1 MKHCVKKY
9 FAIIVLLILV
19 AIQAYTASEAV
30 ARAAAFSFDSVWF
43 YRDGTRVVPE
53 ISKRWLTV
61 VFETSADSNSSA
73 SANANANANV
83 NANANA
89 NDVEPTDDSFIQ
101 KKAKAIIK
109 SHDRLVE
116 YLYDPNIAEDAC
128 FVRMRDGLK
137 TADIS
142 HLITQLNKVTAVRY
156 VHPTVVLDN
165 KTFAFFDSFEMEWK
179 TGTPE
184 AQRESLLKA
193 SHAVPDEEDEKGN
206 RYVVDVAAI
215 PFFRSLNLL
224 AEDIRVLRVTPYLV
238 EIKPSIRARLSL
250 FMNGGNI
257 GDSIPFT
264 LTIIFSDRVSI
275 DPSSIATLNLRP
287 PELQKELFDCT
298 FDPYDYAKAVSKSPI
313 VITGRIRFFAPGEL
327 TIPSVKISYSCPS
340 CSSSAKST
348 VRSIETKPVL
358 FKVSSI
364 IPAEQSEN
372 RLIVPT
378 DPVSPDFRLAAL
390 HRLSQRHL
398 WLVIICCAG
407 LVLCAVWLLLMLRKT
422 TAKRDRVKDR
432 KTDGQLAEQLRLLL
446 HETPTAPHW
455 SYLGKVGTLLREY
468 LVVLYGIDVK
478 YKGGSGKQFMET
490 IAGYVPGEF
499 IDPLSSILAAIDTS
513 VALESEHLQGI
524 DQLQQEILKV
534 VDLTAN
540 KTVARG

>member
-1 MKHCVKKY
+1 MKHCFKKY
-9 FAIIVLLILV
+9 FTGIVLLMLV
-19 AIQAYTASEAV
+19 ALQAYAASEAV
-30 ARAAAFSFDSVWF
+30 AGAAAFSFDSLWF

-61 VFETSADSNSSA
+61 VFDPGANSNADDIEPADET
-73 SANANANANV
+73 
-83 NANANA
+83 
-89 NDVEPTDDSFIQ
+89 FIR
-101 KKAKAIIK
+101 KKAKAIIQ
-109 SHDRLVE
+109 SHRLLVE

-137 TADIS
+137 PADIQR
-142 HLITQLNKVTAVRY
+142 LISQLNKVNAVRY

-165 KTFAFFDSFEMEWK
+165 KTFAYFDSFEMEWK
-179 TGTPE
+179 TGIPE
-184 AQRESLLKA
+184 AQRESMLKA
-193 SHAVPDEEDEKGN
+193 SHATADEEDEKGE

-215 PFFRSLNLL
+215 SFFRAINLL
-224 AEDIRVLRVTPYLV
+224 AEDIRVLRVTPDLV

-250 FMNGGNI
+250 FMSGGNI

-298 FDPYDYAKAVSKSPI
+298 FDPYDYAKAVTRNPI
-313 VITGRIRFFAPGEL
+313 VITGRVRFYAPGEF
-327 TIPSVKISYSCPS
+327 TIPSIKISYSCPS
-340 CSSSAKST
+340 CSGSAKNS

-364 IPAEQSEN
+364 VPAEQSEN

-378 DPVSPDFRLAAL
+378 DPVSPEFRLAAL
-390 HRLSQRHL
+390 HRLSLRHL
-398 WLVIICCAG
+398 WLIIICCAG
-407 LVLCAVWLLLMLRKT
+407 LFLCAAWLLFMLRKT
-422 TAKRDRVKDR
+422 TAKRDRVKVR

-446 HETPTAPHW
+446 HEAPTAPHW
-455 SYLGKVGTLLREY
+455 SYLGKAGALLREY

-478 YKGGSGKQFMET
+478 YTGGSGKQFMET
-490 IAGYVPGEF
+490 IAGSVPGEL
-499 IDPLSSILAAIDTS
+499 IDPLSGILAAIDTS
-513 VALESEHLQGI
+513 VALESVHLQGI

-534 VDLTAN
+534 VELTAN
-540 KTVARG
+540 RTAARG

>member
-1 MKHCVKKY
+1 MKHFFKKY
-9 FAIIVLLILV
+9 VAIIVLLILV
-19 AIQAYTASEAV
+19 ALQASTASEAM
-30 ARAAAFSFDSVWF
+30 AKASPFSFDSVWF

-61 VFETSADSNSSA
+61 VFDPGANSNAD
-73 SANANANANV
+73 
-83 NANANA
+83 
-89 NDVEPTDDSFIQ
+89 DVEPADDSFVQ

-109 SHDRLVE
+109 SQNRLVE

-137 TADIS
+137 PADIS
-142 HLITQLNKVTAVRY
+142 HLITQLNKVAAVRY
-156 VHPTVVLDN
+156 VHPTVDLDN

-193 SHAVPDEEDEKGN
+193 SHAVADEEDEQGN

-215 PFFRSLNLL
+215 PFFRAINLL
-224 AEDIRVLRVTPYLV
+224 AEDIRVLRVTPALV

-250 FMNGGNI
+250 FMSGGNI

-287 PELQKELFDCT
+287 PELQKELFDCA
-298 FDPYDYAKAVSKSPI
+298 FDPYDYAKAVTGSPI
-313 VITGRIRFFAPGEL
+313 VITGRVRFYAPGEF
-327 TIPSVKISYSCPS
+327 TIPPIKISYSCPS
-340 CSSSAKST
+340 CSGSGKTT
-348 VRSIETKPVL
+348 VRSVETKPVV

-364 IPAEQSEN
+364 LPADKSEN

-378 DPVSPDFRLAAL
+378 DPVSPEFRLDAL

-398 WLVIICCAG
+398 WLVIISCVG
-407 LVLCAVWLLLMLRKT
+407 LVFCSVWLLLMLRKT
-422 TAKRDRVKDR
+422 TATRDRVMDR
-432 KTDGQLAEQLRLLL
+432 KTEGQLAEQLRLLL
-446 HETPTAPHW
+446 HDTPTAPHW
-455 SYLGKVGTLLREY
+455 SYLGKVGALLREY
-468 LVVLYGIDVK
+468 MVVLCGIEVK

-490 IAGYVPGEF
+490 VAARVPGEF
-499 IDPLSSILAAIDTS
+499 IEPLSSILAAIDTS

-524 DQLQQEILKV
+524 DRLQQEILKF
-534 VDLTAN
+534 VDLTAD